1 MPAEATALASETDRT
16 RDRQGWGVLYL
27 LLALALTVYVALV
40 APYRSEM
47 LLADAW
53 EHHAA
58 VLTLTDDLIS
68 PGNSTYATDDPSIR
82 YSPFSVAAALVSRAT
97 GWTPYEVLT
106 GASVL
111 NVALFLLAFYGFIR
125 GFGEARIAFLAGICL
140 IFLYGRAPGY
150 ANSFALSDLS
160 WHSVNPSVLS
170 MALNFF
176 CWGLLW
182 RAAQTAGVGATWIG
196 SVVLSG
202 VMLAVSVLCHG
213 MSGVLGAMGVAALVS
228 AVPAGQRL
236 RQVACVLGVG
246 VVSLGLTLAWPWYR
260 FADAASGGGNVWY
273 WFNVG
278 VSKQMFFIWCAPVYL
293 LALLALP
300 HRVNPLVRFCLT
312 LGFAALGLGILA
324 SGVKSASLARLPL
337 AATPVAC
344 IAVAYWMKASGFGG
358 WNWLRR
364 VTAGLGGRMDGD
376 GTVNAWAMTQVLAVV
391 ALLYGAV
398 PQLLDVVSETH
409 LARPLIAELAGRENK
424 QPEHWNTYEAALA
437 EIEPGDVVLSDL
449 QTGWPVPSFRGR
461 VVGANHLELFTPGQR
476 ERWDHTDRIFATD
489 TDPAERRRLMTKYA
503 VRWVLLARD
512 SPLAVQ
518 IVPSAVVAES
528 GRLVLMD
535 AERWLAALH
544 APPLRLA
551 PDPDQRDVG
560 NAAMAG

>member
-1 MPAEATALASETDRT
+1 MPTDHTAMAPPAEPTAARPV
-16 RDRQGWGVLYL
+16 RGVLYL
-27 LLALALTVYVALV
+27 MLALGLTIYVALV

-47 LLADAW
+47 LPADAW

-58 VLTLTDDLIS
+58 VLALTENLTD
-68 PGNSTYATDDPSIR
+68 PGNPTYATPEPSIR
-82 YSPFSVAAALVSRAT
+82 YSPFSVAAALVSRMT
-97 GWTPYEVLT
+97 GLEPYTVLT

-111 NVALFLLAFYGFIR
+111 NVALFLLAFYWFIR
-125 GFGEARIAFLAGICL
+125 GFDETRIAFLAGLCL

-170 MALNFF
+170 MALNFA

-182 RAAQTAGVGATWIG
+182 RASKAGAGALVG

-202 VMLAVSVLCHG
+202 VLLSVSVLCHG
-213 MSGVLGAMGVAALVS
+213 MSGVLGAMGVAALVV
-228 AVPAGQRL
+228 AVPRPARV
-236 RQVACVLGVG
+236 RQVMCVIGVG
-246 VVSLGLTLAWPWYR
+246 AVSLGLTLLWPWYR
-260 FADAASGGGNVWY
+260 FLDAASGGGNVWY

-278 VSKQMFFIWCAPVYL
+278 VSRQMFFVWCAPAFL

-300 HRVNPLVRFCLT
+300 HRVSPLVRFSLVLAFT
-312 LGFAALGLGILA
+312 ALGLGIVA

-337 AATPVAC
+337 AATPLAC
-344 IAVAYWMKASGFGG
+344 IAVAYWMKAGGFGG
-358 WNWLRR
+358 WAWGRR
-364 VTAGLGGRMDGD
+364 TVAGLFGHGEGGS
-376 GTVNAWAMTQVLAVV
+376 VNAWAVTQLLAVT

-398 PQLLDVVSETH
+398 PQLRDVVSEPH

-424 QPEHWNTYEAALA
+424 QPEHWKTYAQALA
-437 EIEPGDVVLSDL
+437 GIAPGDVVLSDL

-476 ERWDHTDRIFATD
+476 ERWDDTDTIFNPD
-489 TDPAERRRLMTKYA
+489 TDPDERRRLMDRYD

-512 SPLAVQ
+512 TPLAGQ
-518 IVPSAVVAES
+518 IRPSAVEAES

-535 AERWLAALH
+535 AERWVEALH
-544 APPLRLA
+544 TPPLRLI
-551 PDPDQRDVG
+551 PPPDQKAVG
-560 NAAMAG
+560 DAIAG